1 MRSFAGILVVLLS
14 VPLQVSFTT
23 LTGLHC
29 DLSLIAIYFCGLYY
43 GKSAGIVTGAGLGL
57 FLDGLSLGSVGMRLI
72 SRTIAGYLAAVT
84 GRHVYARNPLFHMV
98 SLLALGSLT
107 HAVEWLLV
115 ILTGQA
121 APVGMGVLVT
131 EAPQVALTAV
141 VGVVIIAAALRCGF
155 SPADL
160 SYYPHR

>member
-1 MRSFAGILVVLLS
+1 
-14 VPLQVSFTT
+14 
-23 LTGLHC
+23 
-29 DLSLIAIYFCGLYY
+29 
-43 GKSAGIVTGAGLGL
+43 
-57 FLDGLSLGSVGMRLI
+57 
-72 SRTIAGYLAAVT
+72 
-84 GRHVYARNPLFHMV
+84 MV